1 MVMTTIQPPNY
12 ITDTDPTDA
21 TAKTVS
27 SWYKDESASGVSEEN
42 IAWMIAQGWR
52 QDGDATKDGEGNK
65 TFKMKRRQ
73 VDSEKLLQDLVSD
86 YTTAYNEGRTL
97 NDSRYD
103 EIVTLY
109 SVMQRNSQIDWQS
122 REAGDTTTER
132 LILILTN
139 ALDSDYDSYESTA
152 RALMNGYG
160 TSLLVAINTRFD
172 NLLTSAAQDLTN
184 RGMYNSTVWT
194 AVAAGIET
202 QRSIAL
208 ADANDQIALRQTGL
222 RTQLHHDKSTMRSK
236 VISASERVWTL
247 ISASADTRLNS
258 RNAVMTA
265 LLSFMERRTDSY
277 PSLDQIGRLAT
288 ALGAGNAAGFQP

>member
-1 MVMTTIQPPNY
+1 MVMTGIQPPDY

-21 TAKTVS
+21 KAKTVS
-27 SWYKDESASGVSEEN
+27 SWYKDESASGVSEDN
-42 IAWMIAQGWR
+42 VAWMIAQGWR
-52 QDGDATKDGEGNK
+52 QDGAEKKDDEGNK
-65 TFKMKRRQ
+65 TFTMKRRQ
-73 VDSEKLLQDLVSD
+73 VDSEKLLQSLVTD
-86 YTTAYNEGRTL
+86 YTTAYNEGRFL
-97 NDSRYD
+97 NDLRYD

-109 SVMQRNSQIDWQS
+109 SVMQRDSQIDWQS
-122 REAGDTTTER
+122 RDTGNTTAEA
-132 LILILTN
+132 LILTLTN

-152 RALMNGYG
+152 QVLMNGYG
-160 TSLLVAINTRFD
+160 TSLLAAINTRFD

-208 ADANDQIALRQTGL
+208 ADADDNIALRQTGL
-222 RTQLHHDKSTMRSK
+222 QTQLHHDKSTMRSK
-236 VISASERVWTL
+236 VIAATERVWTL
-247 ISASADTRLNS
+247 IGASADTRLNS